1 LSQGLNDPIWAKTVM
16 EAVDGTDASVTFA
29 RTLTDVFA
37 NEANTRNSTDVVVK
51 ILGVVA
57 EGV

>member
-1 LSQGLNDPIWAKTVM
+1 M

-29 RTLTDVFA
+29 RKLTDVFA

-57 EGV
+57 EGSDYPIPGR